1 MLESRVN
8 RQGSELLGASLP
20 RLAYTSGCVRIAI
33 PLDFESRKGFGI
45 GRSDLEQKTES
56 ENSSAHP
63 VHSARSNPA
72 EEPY

>member
-33 PLDFESRKGFGI
+33 PLDLESRKGFGI
-45 GRSDLEQKTES
+45 GRSD
-56 ENSSAHP
+56 P
-63 VHSARSNPA
+63 
-72 EEPY
+72 